1 MEELYA
7 GVDIHKDK
15 YVGCIM
21 DATGKVVREHTFPPT
36 TQGAQAF
43 LGCLPV
49 KSIAVETCTMWR
61 HAHILFRELGY
72 TLKLSSAKKT
82 HDIAC
87 RKKTDKVDAKILADL
102 LRTGY
107 LPEVYIPSDEML
119 ALRDLCRGRA
129 TLTRMRVEV
138 QMKIKSRLLTLGVAY
153 PPNLWNKKNLALL
166 VEWNDPL
173 LNNMLKIRESIVIEE
188 KEMES
193 RVESKARSHR
203 VANLL
208 KTIPGVGYFG
218 ALMILSEIADI
229 NRFKTPKELVM
240 YAGLCPGIYQTGN
253 TEISVKNNAVNKWLK
268 WILTECS
275 GRAST
280 LPENK
285 FQLHYAQIKLRK
297 NAKVARRSTAR
308 KMLTIIWHMLK
319 DEQPFHAS
327 SWKKVARAP
336 PRHN

>member
-1 MEELYA
+1 MRELYA
-7 GVDIHKDK
+7 GIDIHKDQ

-21 DATGKVVREHTFPPT
+21 DTTGKVVREHTFQPT
-36 TQGAQAF
+36 PEGAQSF
-43 LGCLPV
+43 LCGMPL
-49 KSIAVETCTMWR
+49 KAIAIESCAMWR
-61 HAHILFRELGY
+61 YAYVLFRELGY
-72 TLKLSSAKKT
+72 TPKLSSAKKT

-119 ALRDLCRGRA
+119 AMRDLCRGKA
-129 TLTRMRVEV
+129 NLTRMRVEV
-138 QMKIKSRLLTLGVAY
+138 QLKIKSRLLTLGVAY
-153 PPNLWNKKNLALL
+153 PPKLWNKKNLALL
-166 VEWNDPL
+166 LEWNDPL
-173 LNNMLKIRESIVIEE
+173 LNNMLKIRECIVLEE

-193 RVESKARSHR
+193 RVEDKARSHR
-203 VANLL
+203 LANLL

-218 ALMILSEIADI
+218 ALMIISEIADI

-240 YAGLCPGIYQTGN
+240 YAGLCPGIYQTGK
-253 TEISVKNNAVNKWLK
+253 TEFNVKNNAVNKWLK

-285 FQLHYAQIKLRK
+285 FQLHYAQMKLRK

-308 KMLTIIWHMLK
+308 KMLTIVWHMLK
-319 DEQPFHAS
+319 NEQPFHAS
-327 SWKKVARAP
+327 K
-336 PRHN
+336 

>member
-1 MEELYA
+1 MRELYA

-21 DATGKVVREHTFPPT
+21 DAAGKVVREHTFPPT
-36 TQGAQAF
+36 AEGVQSF
-43 LGCLPV
+43 LVGMPV
-49 KSIAVETCTMWR
+49 KSIAIEACAMWR
-61 HAHILFRELGY
+61 YAHILFHELGY
-72 TLKLSSAKKT
+72 TIKLSSAKKT

-119 ALRDLCRGRA
+119 NLRDLCRGKA
-129 TLTRMRVEV
+129 NLTRMRVEV

-153 PPNLWNKKNLALL
+153 PQKLWNKKNLALL
-166 VEWNDPL
+166 LEWNDPL
-173 LNNMLKIRESIVIEE
+173 LNNMLKIRECIVLEE

-193 RVESKARSHR
+193 RVESKAKSHR
-203 VANLL
+203 IANLL

-218 ALMILSEIADI
+218 ALMIISEIADI

-253 TEISVKNNAVNKWLK
+253 TEINVKNNAVNKWLK

-280 LPENK
+280 LPENR
-285 FQLHYAQIKLRK
+285 FQLHYAQINLRK

-327 SWKKVARAP
+327 SWKKVGTGTPAT
-336 PRHN
+336 